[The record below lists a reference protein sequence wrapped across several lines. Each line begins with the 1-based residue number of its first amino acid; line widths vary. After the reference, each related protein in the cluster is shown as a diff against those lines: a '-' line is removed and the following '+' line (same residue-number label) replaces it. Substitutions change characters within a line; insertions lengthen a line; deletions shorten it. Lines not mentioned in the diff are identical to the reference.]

1 MADRPSETGQKEKKS
16 PKLKKELGLWDIYCI
31 STGSMF
37 SSGFFLLPGLATA
50 GAGPSTVLAYLIA
63 GCLMVP
69 SMLGILELSTAL
81 PRAGGPYYFLDR
93 SLGPAFGTITG
104 IGSWL
109 ALVFKSAFALVG
121 MGAYLMAA
129 PCLTTYL
136 FHDNTGSIWFIKL
149 FAVMLTVVFVG
160 FNISGAKES
169 TFLQKVLVAMLLGV
183 LGLFILQGFW
193 YILGSMS
200 PEQLLE
206 QFTPFLHEQ
215 NGIPGLISTVG
226 LVFISYAGLTHV
238 TSVSEEVKEP
248 ERNLP
253 LGVILSLG
261 TVMVVYVLGVFI
273 LIAVIDPESLRGDL
287 APVANAADTISE
299 WVPGTAGMILIIIA
313 AGAAF
318 ASTGNAGIL
327 SASRY
332 PLAMARDKIVPA
344 NLEKLG
350 RFNTPTRAIL
360 MTGIT
365 MIVMILLLST
375 EVLAKLGSSF
385 NLLVFGMINLAV
397 IVMRESRIASYDPG
411 FKVPFYPYIPIA
423 GVLISGWLIFEMGWL
438 TTLLSIVVIIL
449 GIIWYFRY
457 ARPRVDRYGAIHY
470 VFDRLG
476 RYRHPGLQTEFQEIL
491 KEKGLRE
498 DDPYDQI
505 VERAD
510 IMDFTPDNKSFS
522 DVVSQAAGSLA
533 RRVPLD
539 AEFIAS
545 RLIET
550 GRYSGVPISK
560 GIALL
565 HFRDPEIK
573 HSEMVIT
580 RAHSGTCVFLPPDDP
595 SQPAI
600 NSCEVY
606 GIIVLV
612 SPEEKPAQH
621 LRIMAELAGRAE
633 NPSFVD
639 ALRRIEN
646 PQKLKEVLLR
656 DTRFLELFI
665 GAEETTMPLV
675 GRKIREIDIPPGG
688 FVAMLRR
695 GEESFEPIGETELKK
710 GDHLTFI
717 GEPSAIEKLFERYVN
732 PGQIV

>member
-1 MADRPSETGQKEKKS
+1 MADRFSETGQKEKTT

-129 PCLTTYL
+129 PGLAAYL
-136 FHDNTGSIWFIKL
+136 FQNSTGSIWFIKL
-149 FAVMLTVVFVG
+149 FAVMLTVIFVG
-160 FNISGAKES
+160 LNISGAKES

-193 YILGSMS
+193 YIFGNM
-200 PEQLLE
+200 PPGQLLE
-206 QFTPFLHEQ
+206 RFSPFLHEQ

-253 LGVILSLG
+253 LGMILSLV

-287 APVANAADTISE
+287 APVATAAYTISE

-313 AGAAF
+313 AIAAF

-365 MIVMILLLST
+365 MIVLILLLST
-375 EVLAKLGSSF
+375 EALAKLGSSF

-397 IVMRESRIASYDPG
+397 IVMRESRIDSYDPG

-423 GVLISGWLIFEMGWL
+423 GVFISGWLIFEMGWL
-438 TTLLSIVVIIL
+438 TTLLSVAVIIL

-457 ARPRVDRYGAIHY
+457 TRQRVDRYGAIHY
-470 VFDRLG
+470 VFERLG

-505 VERAD
+505 VEKAD
-510 IMDFTPDNKSFS
+510 VLDFTPDKSFS
-522 DVVSQAAGSLA
+522 DLVSQAAGSLA

-580 RAHSGTCVFLPPDDP
+580 RAHGGTCVFLPPDDP

-646 PQKLKEVLLR
+646 PQTLKEVLLR

-665 GAEETTMPLV
+665 GAEEATMPLV
-675 GRKIREIDIPPGG
+675 GRKIHEIDIPTGG

-695 GEESFEPIGETELKK
+695 GEESFEPIGETELRK

-717 GEPSAIEKLFERYVN
+717 GDPRAIDKLFERYVD
-732 PGQIV
+732 PGENG